1 MNKKIIAT
9 GILSLIVGFAIGSF
23 ITTRI
28 CFMYEFSGR
37 SELLM
42 GLRETITGN
51 MQDKA
56 ISVIDHQIDSH
67 MQLFDEMK
75 NPFAYGVFFLTP
87 SNIILAY
94 QNKKRDSWYVKEFYK
109 NKGIKLS
116 PKATEYLNG
125 VKSSFPQ

>member
-1 MNKKIIAT
+1 MNKKIITT

-37 SELLM
+37 SALLLA
-42 GLRETITGN
+42 LRETITAN

-56 ISVIDHQIDSH
+56 ISVIDNQIDANL
-67 MQLFDEMK
+67 QLFDDMK
-75 NPFAYGVFFLTP
+75 NPFSYGLFFLKP

-94 QNKKRDSWYVKEFYK
+94 QNKKRDSWHVKEFCK

-116 PKATEYLNG
+116 PKATDYLNG

>member
-1 MNKKIIAT
+1 MNKKIIAI

-56 ISVIDHQIDSH
+56 ISVIDNQIDANL
-67 MQLFDEMK
+67 QLFDDMK
-75 NPFAYGVFFLTP
+75 NPFSYGMFFLKP
-87 SNIILAY
+87 SNVVFTY
-94 QNKKRDSWYVKEFYK
+94 NNNKSNSWDVKEYYK

-116 PKATEYLNG
+116 PKATDYLNG
-125 VKSSFPQ
+125 VKSRF